1 MTQEEYTK
9 KEKFLKEEI
18 KRLAIL
24 VKHSETENERHEY
37 VKMVNDLIFSVSKN
51 ISFALGDELEEI
63 ARNTANE

>member
-1 MTQEEYTK
+1 MTQEEYAT

-18 KRLAIL
+18 KRLATL
-24 VKHSETENERHEY
+24 VKHSETEQTRHEY

-63 ARNTANE
+63 ARSTVGE